1 MVSPYKKNTTWN
13 QIEDD
18 QKKFSVIKGR
28 QGPIPKNFIF
38 VSYGH
43 VVFGQG
49 LVCWNNNLTKIEKSV
64 FIIASVILE
73 MEMIVNWAFETR

>member
-1 MVSPYKKNTTWN
+1 MIRKSFLSLRVEPVALS
-13 QIEDD
+13 
-18 QKKFSVIKGR
+18 

-43 VVFGQG
+43 AVFGQG